1 MENIISTVDPLKKER
16 NESKWAN
23 VKIYVGLIVTAN
35 VGEIEDNKREVI
47 SRNMGGPG
55 YSREY

>member
-1 MENIISTVDPLKKER
+1 M
-16 NESKWAN
+16 
-23 VKIYVGLIVTAN
+23 KIYVGLIVTAN